1 MWDKLQRAAQHP
13 AVQLIK
19 KICGDPVQLYIILIM
34 TSIME
39 YYQSDMNWLYT
50 LLAVFLSLLLMKFY
64 DFVARHKFLG
74 PLCYLVFLFLG
85 LSGVSVLTDIGRL
98 KYPIGFLVWFMT
110 PQDVVEFSIWYTV
123 AIYLLML
130 GFLSSAVYYFS
141 KVRYRMVMQ
150 FLIMLIPLSLYA
162 KEGIQMSALL
172 VILLLSSYFL
182 LMIYCR
188 QLRETPEVRRLHSF
202 HGSMSVT
209 AYVLA
214 FSILAAVVPK
224 PNVKADRE
232 FIENA
237 MSYSSLSDVLMEMI
251 SMFTDSTDN
260 SAMMSSNTRT
270 LYYANSPEPLR
281 LRTQTYTFYE
291 EDDSWN
297 KNNYCDY
304 PSQDYEDVSFYKPQ
318 DLLQAILDAAAAD
331 AEFAQT
337 YGLTEFA
344 ENVLPIQQTQQFT
357 IFTNIRGT
365 NMIPT
370 PTRLEELETW
380 RQSVTMVSRQNA
392 LTPKTQTYGY
402 HEKMTMTYYSDTY
415 ALHPNVSEVLC
426 GMKQET
432 YQDLLYDAA
441 QVLAETDT
449 EAAELLEFCHQEQQ
463 DAMEYLE
470 YCETKDYQSAAVD
483 ALAAEITAGLDSD
496 IEKARA
502 IEQYFTDMGFVYDLS
517 YQKADGDNIDEFL
530 TESKRGVCY
539 EFATAMVLLCRSA
552 GLPAR
557 YVQGYNLNERYQF
570 EVEGLETNYLIKV
583 RDAHGFPEVYIS
595 GYGWLSFEPT
605 VAINMEA
612 EEETAENFY
621 VMIWG
626 FVLLV
631 LVMIATTLY
640 FLMPILREKHF
651 RRKTSRMTP
660 QQASTAIFCHMRQI
674 LRLPDSATVM
684 ELAEASAKF
693 TDNANDVQQ
702 FYAHM
707 DAFLYDPAL
716 HPERAKRTTDVT
728 ASQLIQAY
736 VRWQEMRKA
745 YEREMKAKRKNERK
759 KRDSQ

>member
-34 TSIME
+34 TSIMA

-50 LLAVFLSLLLMKFY
+50 LLAVFLSLILMKFY

-74 PLCYLVFLFLG
+74 PLCYLAFLFLG
-85 LSGVSVLTDIGRL
+85 LSGVGMLTEIGRL

-150 FLIMLIPLSLYA
+150 FLVMLIPLSLYA
-162 KEGIQMSALL
+162 KEGIQMPALL

-188 QLRETPEVRRLHSF
+188 QLRETPEIRQLHGF
-202 HGSMSVT
+202 HGSMSVI
-209 AYVLA
+209 AYVLS

-224 PNVKADRE
+224 PNIKADRE
-232 FIENA
+232 YIENA

-270 LYYANSPEPLR
+270 LYYAYSPEPLK

-291 EDDSWN
+291 DDHSWN
-297 KNNYCDY
+297 KNNYSDY
-304 PSQDYEDVSFYKPQ
+304 PSLDYEDAVFYKPQ

-331 AEFAQT
+331 TEFAQT
-337 YGLTEFA
+337 YELTKFVGNE
-344 ENVLPIQQTQQFT
+344 LPIQKTQQFT

-370 PTRLEELETW
+370 PTRLEDLEAW
-380 RQSVTMVSRQNA
+380 RHSVTMVSRHNA
-392 LTPKTQTYGY
+392 LTPKMQTYGY
-402 HEKMTMTYYSDTY
+402 HEKMVMTYYSDTY
-415 ALHPNVSEVLC
+415 ALHPSVSEVL
-426 GMKQET
+426 GSMKAET
-432 YQDLLYDAA
+432 YRNLLHDAA
-441 QVLAETDT
+441 QVLAETDA
-449 EAAELLEFCHQEQQ
+449 EAAELLEFCCQEQQ

-470 YCETKDYQSAAVD
+470 YCETKDYQSEVVD

-517 YQKADGDNIDEFL
+517 YASPEGDNIDDFL

-539 EFATAMVLLCRSA
+539 EYATAMVLLCRSA

-570 EVEGLETNYLIKV
+570 EVEGVETNYLIKV

-605 VAINMEA
+605 VAINME
-612 EEETAENFY
+612 EEDTAENFY
-621 VMIWG
+621 VMVWG

-631 LVMIATTLY
+631 LVLIAVVLY
-640 FLMPILREKHF
+640 FLMPALREKHF
-651 RRKTSRMTP
+651 QRKTRRMTP
-660 QQASTAIFCHMRQI
+660 QQASTAIFRHMRQI
-674 LRLPDSATVM
+674 LRLSDSATVM
-684 ELAEASAKF
+684 ELANASSEF
-693 TDNANDVQQ
+693 TSKADELQQ
-702 FYAHM
+702 FYNHM
-707 DAFLYDPAL
+707 DALLYDPDL

-728 ASQLIQAY
+728 TSQLLHAY
-736 VRWQEMRKA
+736 VQWREMRKA
-745 YEREMKAKRKNERK
+745 HEREMKEKRKNERK
-759 KRDSQ
+759 KA

>member
-1 MWDKLQRAAQHP
+1 MWDKLQKIAQHP
-13 AVQLIK
+13 AVQMLK

-50 LLAVFLSLLLMKFY
+50 LLAVFLSFVLMKFY
-64 DFVARHKFLG
+64 DFVAKHKFLG

-85 LSGVSVLTDIGRL
+85 LYGVSVLTEIGRL
-98 KYPIGFLVWFMT
+98 KYPIGFLVWFLT
-110 PQDVVEFSIWYTV
+110 PQSVVEFSIWYTI
-123 AIYLLML
+123 AIYLLMM

-162 KEGIQMSALL
+162 KEGIQMSAFL

-188 QLRETPEVRRLHSF
+188 QLRETPEIRRLHGF

-232 FIENA
+232 YIENA
-237 MSYSSLSDVLMEMI
+237 MSYSSLSDVLMDMI
-251 SMFTDSTDN
+251 SMFTDTTDN
-260 SAMMSSNTRT
+260 SAMMSANART
-270 LYYANSPEPLR
+270 LYYAQASEPLR
-281 LRTQTYTFYE
+281 LRTQTYTFYG

-304 PSQDYEDVSFYKPQ
+304 PSREYAEVTFYKPQ

-331 AEFAQT
+331 ETFAQT

-344 ENVLPIQQTQQFT
+344 ESELPLQQTQQFA
-357 IFTNIRGT
+357 IFTNLPGT
-365 NMIPT
+365 NMIPS
-370 PTRLEELETW
+370 PTRVSVLEEW
-380 RQSVTMVSRQNA
+380 RQPVTMVSRQNA
-392 LTPKTQTYGY
+392 LTPKLRTYDFR
-402 HEKMTMTYYSDTY
+402 EKMSMTYYSDTY
-415 ALHPNVSEVLC
+415 ALHPIVSQVL
-426 GMKQET
+426 GSMKQES
-432 YQDLLYDAA
+432 YQTLLHDAA
-441 QVLAETDT
+441 EVLLETDA
-449 EAAELLEFCHQEQQ
+449 EAAALLDFCSQEQQ

-470 YCETKDYQSAAVD
+470 YCETKDYQSEAVD
-483 ALAAEITAGLDSD
+483 ALALEITAGLESD

-517 YQKADGDNIDEFL
+517 YIKEDGDNVDEFL

-539 EFATAMVLLCRSA
+539 EYATAMVLLCRSA

-557 YVQGYNLNERYQF
+557 YVQGYSMNERYQF
-570 EVEGLETNYLIKV
+570 EVNEVETNYAIKV

-605 VAINMEA
+605 VAA
-612 EEETAENFY
+612 DVLEEDKTAENFY

-626 FVLLV
+626 FVLLG
-631 LVMIATTLY
+631 LVFIAAVLY
-640 FLMPILREKHF
+640 FMMPILREKYFLHKTG
-651 RRKTSRMTP
+651 RKTP
-660 QQASTAIFCHMRQI
+660 QQASSEIFCHMRRIMQ
-674 LRLPDSATVM
+674 LSDSATMM
-684 ELAEASAKF
+684 ELADASAKF
-693 TDNANDVQQ
+693 TGNADDMQQ
-702 FYAHM
+702 FYANM
-707 DAFLYDPAL
+707 DAFLYDPDL
-716 HPERAKRTTDVT
+716 HPERTKRKTDVT
-728 ASQLIQAY
+728 TSQLIRAY
-736 VRWQEMRKA
+736 VQWQEKRSA
-745 YEREMKAKRKNERK
+745 YVKEEKKNRK
-759 KRDSQ
+759 KVRKKM